1 MASSSIPLQ
10 PSHAK
15 YRLFSRTAAPLR
27 EPDNKDHTIY
37 PISFALPDQRSR
49 LTTLCRCLGAG
60 LLTGLA
66 LLLVACASTPMTS
79 TGGVP
84 AAVPTLPAVVSK
96 PLKIGLALGGGAAR
110 GFAHVGVIAVL
121 EEAGFK
127 PQLVVGTSA
136 GSLVAALYAS
146 GKSSAQLQQTALNME
161 EVAITD
167 WMLPIF
173 GRGLFRGDALA
184 RYVNELVAGR
194 LIENMPIPLGI
205 VATDLNSG
213 QAVLFQRG
221 DTGTA
226 VRASSAVP
234 AVFVPVKISGHEY
247 VDGGLVSPVPVR
259 FARQMG
265 ADIVIAVDISNPPEA
280 NPAND
285 TLQILLQ
292 TFAIM
297 GKSINR
303 YELKDADVVVRPVL
317 TGLKSADFSA
327 RQRAI
332 DAGRAAM
339 LAALPAL
346 KTKLANGLAMAR

>member
-1 MASSSIPLQ
+1 M
-10 PSHAK
+10 
-15 YRLFSRTAAPLR
+15 R
-27 EPDNKDHTIY
+27 
-37 PISFALPDQRSR
+37 
-49 LTTLCRCLGAG
+49 
-60 LLTGLA
+60 
-66 LLLVACASTPMTS
+66 
-79 TGGVP
+79 
-84 AAVPTLPAVVSK
+84 
-96 PLKIGLALGGGAAR
+96 IGLALGGGAAR

-121 EEAGFK
+121 EEAGLK

-146 GKSSAQLQQTALNME
+146 GKTSAQLQQTALNME

-173 GRGLFRGDALA
+173 GRGMFRGDALA
-184 RYVNELVAGR
+184 RYVNDLVANR
-194 LIENMPIPLGI
+194 TMENMAIPLGI

-234 AVFVPVKISGHEY
+234 AVFLPVKINGREY

-265 ADIVIAVDISNPPEA
+265 ADVVIAVDISSPPEN
-280 NPAND
+280 NPAGD

-297 GKSINR
+297 GKSINQ
-303 YELKDADVVVRPVL
+303 YELKDADVVVRPSL

-339 LAALPAL
+339 LAALPQL
-346 KTKLANGLAMAR
+346 KARLAAQK

>member
-1 MASSSIPLQ
+1 MALSLLAGCTTPPAGPG
-10 PSHAK
+10 PSVVVPPAE
-15 YRLFSRTAAPLR
+15 AP
-27 EPDNKDHTIY
+27 
-37 PISFALPDQRSR
+37 
-49 LTTLCRCLGAG
+49 G
-60 LLTGLA
+60 
-66 LLLVACASTPMTS
+66 
-79 TGGVP
+79 
-84 AAVPTLPAVVSK
+84 K
-96 PLKIGLALGGGAAR
+96 PVRIGLALGGGAAR

-121 EEAGFK
+121 EEAGLK

-146 GKSSAQLQQTALNME
+146 GKTSAQLQQTALNME

-167 WMLPIF
+167 WMLPII
-173 GRGLFRGDALA
+173 GRGMFRGEALG

-194 LIENMPIPLGI
+194 LMENMAIPLGI

-234 AVFVPVKISGHEY
+234 AVFVPVKISGREY

-265 ADIVIAVDISNPPEA
+265 ADVVIAVDISSPPEA
-280 NPAND
+280 NLASD

-297 GKSINR
+297 GKSINQ
-303 YELKDADVVVRPVL
+303 YELRDADVVIRPSL

-332 DAGRAAM
+332 DSGRAAM
-339 LAALPAL
+339 LAALPQL
-346 KTKLANGLAMAR
+346 KAKLAAAGMGMPK

>member
-1 MASSSIPLQ
+1 MRLAAIDVYVKVNYGVWANHRGQNEASNRTNVMTTDSMPFKNYFRHFSMVACLVSAALLAGCAT
-10 PSHAK
+10 PSFGPATNP
-15 YRLFSRTAAPLR
+15 TAPAVQT
-27 EPDNKDHTIY
+27 DG
-37 PISFALPDQRSR
+37 ALPKRS
-49 LTTLCRCLGAG
+49 
-60 LLTGLA
+60 
-66 LLLVACASTPMTS
+66 
-79 TGGVP
+79 
-84 AAVPTLPAVVSK
+84 
-96 PLKIGLALGGGAAR
+96 LKIGLALGGGAAR

-121 EEAGFK
+121 EEAGLK

-146 GKSSAQLQQTALNME
+146 GKTSAQLQQTALNME

-167 WMLPIF
+167 WVLPIF
-173 GRGLFRGDALA
+173 GRGMFRGDALA
-184 RYVNELVAGR
+184 RYVNDLVAGK
-194 LIENMPIPLGI
+194 LIENMAIPLGI
-205 VATDLNSG
+205 VASDLNNG

-234 AVFVPVKISGHEY
+234 AVFVPVKINGREY

-259 FARQMG
+259 YARQMG
-265 ADIVIAVDISNPPEA
+265 ADVVVAVDISSPPEG
-280 NPAND
+280 NPAGD

-297 GKSINR
+297 GKSINQ
-303 YELKDADVVVRPVL
+303 YELKDADVVVRPSLV
-317 TGLKSADFSA
+317 GLKSADFSA

-332 DAGRAAM
+332 DSGRAAM

-346 KTKLANGLAMAR
+346 RARLEKGN

>member
-1 MASSSIPLQ
+1 MMIEQTRIILDRSP
-10 PSHAK
+10 
-15 YRLFSRTAAPLR
+15 T
-27 EPDNKDHTIY
+27 T
-37 PISFALPDQRSR
+37 RSR
-49 LTTLCRCLGAG
+49 
-60 LLTGLA
+60 TGLA
-66 LLLVACASTPMTS
+66 LRRRGAWLASLGAALLLAACAAP
-79 TGGVP
+79 P
-84 AAVPTLPAVVSK
+84 AGPANPLPGSPPAVAVEVVPK
-96 PLKIGLALGGGAAR
+96 PVKIGLALGGGAAR

-121 EEAGFK
+121 EEAGLR

-146 GKSSAQLQQTALNME
+146 GKTSAQLQQTALNME

-173 GRGLFRGDALA
+173 GRGMFRGEALA
-184 RYVNELVAGR
+184 RYVNGLVAGR
-194 LIENMPIPLGI
+194 LIENMAIPLGI

-213 QAVLFQRG
+213 QPMLFQRG

-234 AVFVPVKISGHEY
+234 AVFVPVKISGREY

-265 ADIVIAVDISNPPEA
+265 ADLVIAVDISSPPEA
-280 NPAND
+280 NPAGD

-297 GKSINR
+297 GKSIKQ
-303 YELKDADVVVRPVL
+303 YELKDADVVVQPSQV
-317 TGLKSADFSA
+317 GLKSADFSA

-346 KTKLANGLAMAR
+346 RAKLSAMHDTAR

>member
-1 MASSSIPLQ
+1 MIEQIRIIPDRAPTFHKSSQGAQWLAGACVAVALSLLAGCATTPVTG
-10 PSHAK
+10 PAAP
-15 YRLFSRTAAPLR
+15 AAPLPS
-27 EPDNKDHTIY
+27 E
-37 PISFALPDQRSR
+37 
-49 LTTLCRCLGAG
+49 AG
-60 LLTGLA
+60 K
-66 LLLVACASTPMTS
+66 
-79 TGGVP
+79 
-84 AAVPTLPAVVSK
+84 K
-96 PLKIGLALGGGAAR
+96 PVRIGLALGGGAAR

-121 EEAGFK
+121 EEAGLR

-146 GKSSAQLQQTALNME
+146 GKTSAQLQQTALNME

-173 GRGLFRGDALA
+173 GRGMFRGEALG
-184 RYVNELVAGR
+184 RYVNDLVANR
-194 LIENMPIPLGI
+194 LMENMAIPLGI

-234 AVFVPVKISGHEY
+234 AVFVPVRINGREY

-265 ADIVIAVDISNPPEA
+265 ADVVIAVDISSPPEA
-280 NPAND
+280 NPAGD

-297 GKSINR
+297 GKSINQ
-303 YELKDADVVVRPVL
+303 YELKDADVVIRPSL
-317 TGLKSADFSA
+317 AGLKSADFSA

-332 DAGRAAM
+332 DSGRAAM
-339 LAALPAL
+339 LAALPQL
-346 KTKLANGLAMAR
+346 KAKLDAASVLAQKPQP